1 MEVAA
6 VRSLIADMLAENSF
20 VTAKQL
26 EEALQDLRKRTV
38 SEYQLEQTNAAILRE
53 SNAREEHERR
63 LARLE
68 SDVQAIDAK
77 VAQVLAAMTAFKQ
90 DQSDTTEAV
99 KSLRTE
105 IRSLS
110 TVTETLLELSK
121 QRNNAFD
128 HMQVIQET
136 HSEMLTALS
145 TEGALRAEELVRME
159 NAISTL
165 QQSALDT
172 QAAIKALEGRFE
184 ALSVTFTSI
193 DTITAII
200 TSKRARSIIITIIAL
215 LVSAAFNLD
224 FYTIVESLFR
234 VLTG

>member
-1 MEVAA
+1 MELAA
-6 VRSLIADMLAENSF
+6 VKSLIADVLAEYNF
-20 VTAKQL
+20 VTAAQL
-26 EEALQDLRKRTV
+26 EEALQELRNRTV
-38 SEYQLEQTNAAILRE
+38 SEYQLEETNAAILRE

-99 KSLRTE
+99 RSLRTE
-105 IRSLS
+105 IKSLS

-121 QRNNAFD
+121 QRNSAFE
-128 HMQVIQET
+128 HMQVIQQT

-145 TEGALRAEELVRME
+145 DEGASRAEELVRME
-159 NAISTL
+159 TAISTL
-165 QQSALDT
+165 QQSALAT
-172 QAAIKALEGRFE
+172 QTAIKALEGRFE
-184 ALSVTFTSI
+184 ALSTTFSSI
-193 DTITAII
+193 DTMTAIV
-200 TSKRARSIIITIIAL
+200 TSKRARTIIGTIIAL

-224 FYTIVESLFR
+224 FYTIVENVFR
-234 VLTG
+234 VLAN

>member
-1 MEVAA
+1 MELAA
-6 VRSLIADMLAENSF
+6 VKSLIADVLAEYNF
-20 VTAKQL
+20 VTAAQL
-26 EEALQDLRKRTV
+26 EEALQELRNRTV

-99 KSLRTE
+99 RSLRTE
-105 IRSLS
+105 IKSLS

-121 QRNNAFD
+121 QRNSAFE
-128 HMQVIQET
+128 HMQVIQQT

-145 TEGALRAEELVRME
+145 DEGASRAEELVRME
-159 NAISTL
+159 TAISTL
-165 QQSALDT
+165 QQSALAT
-172 QAAIKALEGRFE
+172 QTAIKALEGRFE
-184 ALSVTFTSI
+184 ALSTTFSSI
-193 DTITAII
+193 DTMTAIL
-200 TSKRARSIIITIIAL
+200 TSKRARTIIGTIIAL

-224 FYTIVESLFR
+224 FYTIVENVFR
-234 VLTG
+234 VLAN